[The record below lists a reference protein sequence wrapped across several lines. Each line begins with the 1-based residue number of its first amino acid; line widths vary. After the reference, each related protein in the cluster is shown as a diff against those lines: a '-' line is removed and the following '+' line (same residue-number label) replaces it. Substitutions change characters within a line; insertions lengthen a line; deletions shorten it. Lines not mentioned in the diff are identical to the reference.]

1 MIPPSP
7 PPRPCCQASDKQV
20 QAQAALAAVPEL
32 EAQVELLSRAVDY
45 LDVRSLRLAAEEGV
59 PEPGG
64 TFSAWGAAL
73 LGGGVGRG

>member
-1 MIPPSP
+1 M
-7 PPRPCCQASDKQV
+7 
-20 QAQAALAAVPEL
+20 
-32 EAQVELLSRAVDY
+32 ELLSRAVDD